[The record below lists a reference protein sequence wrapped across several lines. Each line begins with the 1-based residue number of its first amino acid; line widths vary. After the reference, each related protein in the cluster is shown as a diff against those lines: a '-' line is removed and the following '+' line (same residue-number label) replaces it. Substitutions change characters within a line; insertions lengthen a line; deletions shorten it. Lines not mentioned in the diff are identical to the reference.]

1 MSLFSNTVRRIDV
14 NGEVFPDRYVCY
26 RQTFSLDSIPENVLL
41 RISAE
46 SEYAVYLNGER
57 LKMTQF
63 PDFPSRKTVS
73 EIEVSSFLKPGK
85 NVVCVLVFRLGYGC
99 LTHIPASPGLMLELV
114 ADDWNIPTS
123 SAWKARFSNSF
134 TQGRV
139 CKVTAQLGV
148 TFEYNAAKEDDWLS
162 PDYDDST
169 WKYAIERPLPDP
181 SGDWQEFV
189 ARPVSFLQELAPADT
204 KLIAQGELIRHGED
218 VFRKN
223 RFPWEIFPAITGD
236 EPGLYTT
243 SPILLTSGGAGIQFA
258 PRKENVDGCY
268 AIIDLGQ
275 ETIGFL
281 RIELDAPEGTF
292 VMIRHGEHLDDGEV
306 RAYICGRCF
315 CDHYTCKEG
324 KNEFFYP
331 FRRLGARYLEL
342 DIFPPAGAQIR
353 LRYAGLSETVLPLPE
368 TAAFTSDDSMEQRL
382 RSISIRTLES
392 CMHDHYEDCPWR
404 EQALYAYDSRN
415 QILYGYYLWG
425 NYRFV
430 RASLD
435 LLSRSCY
442 REDSGYLTLTA
453 PGESTLTI
461 PCFSFVWVLEMA
473 EYVLYSGDIG
483 FFREKTEKIEWILN
497 HALSRKSAVQGLY
510 VPTDKED
517 PGIWSFYEWIG
528 ILGEDKTHRD
538 HALYNLYLLLA
549 FRSAARGYEY
559 CCEKEKAAFWNQKA
573 EELGERVVSV
583 FYDAKRG
590 AWAQWLEPEDKLCEH
605 VQILLLAL
613 DLIPDAQ
620 KDVILQKIMSEQEF
634 VPVTFSVLPYLVE
647 ALFRQTPETRT
658 YIEQRI
664 RNSFEPLLE
673 KGLTTFPETSYCG
686 DAFQKAG
693 SLCHG
698 WSAIPAW
705 FSHAMRLGV
714 TPLEPGFRK
723 FRIRPW
729 AGRLNEAS
737 GDIVTP
743 HGNIHVAWKKTAQGL
758 DLRVNCPSGLEC
770 VLEPWEEYPVTTFT
784 LTEY

>member
-1 MSLFSNTVRRIDV
+1 MSLFSNAVRRIDFD
-14 NGEVFPDRYVCY
+14 GEIYPDRYVRY
-26 RQTFSLDSIPENVLL
+26 RQTFSLDSVPEKVLL

-57 LKMTQF
+57 LNMTQF
-63 PDFPSRKTVS
+63 PDFPNRKTVS
-73 EIEVSSFLKPGK
+73 EMEVSAYLKPGK
-85 NVVCVLVFRLGYGC
+85 NVIGILVFRLGYGC
-99 LTHIPASPGLMLELV
+99 LTHIPAAPGMVFELSG
-114 ADDWNIPTS
+114 DSLNIAS
-123 SAWKARFSNSF
+123 NAAWKCSLAGSY
-134 TQGRV
+134 TQNRV

-189 ARPVSFLQELAPADT
+189 ARPVPFLQELPYGKT
-204 KLIAQGELIRHGED
+204 QLIAQGDLIRSGEEL
-218 VFRKN
+218 FRKN

-236 EPGLYTT
+236 EPGLFATP
-243 SPILLTSGGAGIQFA
+243 PITLVSGGDGIQFA
-258 PRKENVDGCY
+258 PRKENTDGYY

-342 DIFPPAGAQIR
+342 DIFPPAASQVR
-353 LRYAGLSETVLPLPE
+353 LRYAGLSETLLPLPE
-368 TAAFTSDDSMEQRL
+368 VAAFTADDPVELRL
-382 RSISIRTLES
+382 RSTAIRTLVC
-392 CMHDHYEDCPWR
+392 CMHDHYEDSPWR

-415 QILYGYYLWG
+415 EILYGYYLWG

-435 LLSRSCY
+435 LLSRSCF

-461 PCFSFVWVLEMA
+461 PCFSFIWVLEMA
-473 EYVLYSGDIG
+473 EYVLYSGDIE

-497 HALSRKSAVQGLY
+497 HALNRKSTIPGLY
-510 VPTDKED
+510 VPCLEDD

-528 ILGEDKTHRD
+528 ILGDDKHKD

-549 FRSAARGYEY
+549 FRSAARGYEF
-559 CCEKEKAAFWNQKA
+559 CGEKEKAAFWNQKA
-573 EELGERVVSV
+573 EELGKRVVSV

-590 AWAQWLEPEDKLCEH
+590 AWSQLTEPEEQLCEH
-605 VQILLLAL
+605 VQIMLLAL
-613 DLIPDAQ
+613 DLVP
-620 KDVILQKIMSEQEF
+620 KDRKHELLQRIMDGKEF
-634 VPVTFSVLPYLVE
+634 IPVTFSVLPYLVE

-664 RNSFEPLLE
+664 RKSFEPLLE

-729 AGRLNEAS
+729 AGMLERVS
-737 GDIVTP
+737 GEIVTP
-743 HGNIHVAWKKTAQGL
+743 HGKIRVAWEKTEHGL
-758 DLRVNCPSGLEC
+758 DLCVNSPIGLEC